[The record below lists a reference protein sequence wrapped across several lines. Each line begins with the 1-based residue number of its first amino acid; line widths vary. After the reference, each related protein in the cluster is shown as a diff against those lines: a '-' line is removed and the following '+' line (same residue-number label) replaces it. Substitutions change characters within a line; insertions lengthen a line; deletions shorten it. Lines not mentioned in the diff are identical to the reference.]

1 MRWLVVLLMLLLAG
15 CNDKATVA
23 TAPTHTP
30 SAAPVRETPTEVP
43 PSSRPTTPAVRPSPT
58 PRRTPSPTPAA
69 ARGYEVAA
77 VTAAD
82 LPHSWHP
89 GCPIGPSQ
97 LRMLTVPYLGF
108 DGVRHQ
114 GRLVVRSSVAPA
126 LGRTFVRL
134 YEDRFPIRSMRPV
147 DDFGGD
153 DDRSMAADNTSAFNC
168 RAAVGGNGSWSQH
181 AYGLAVDINT
191 VENPYVYDGKVDP
204 PAGRP
209 YVHRSPARKG
219 MILPGGPVLRA
230 FGALGWGWGGNW
242 SSSKDY
248 QHFSSNGR

>member
-1 MRWLVVLLMLLLAG
+1 MRRLALVLMLLLSA
-15 CNDKATVA
+15 CNGKATVSTSA
-23 TAPTHTP
+23 TTSPTPLVTVTP
-30 SAAPVRETPTEVP
+30 SPVRSAAPAPRRSPAP
-43 PSSRPTTPAVRPSPT
+43 PPPT
-58 PRRTPSPTPAA
+58 PRAGYAVRT
-69 ARGYEVAA
+69 

-89 GCPIGPSQ
+89 GCPVGPAQ

-108 DGVRHQ
+108 DGLRHE
-114 GRLVVRSSVAPA
+114 GRLVVRSTVANG
-126 LGRTFVRL
+126 LGRVFVRL
-134 YEDRFPIRSMRPV
+134 FADRFPIRSIRPV

-204 PAGRP
+204 PAGQP
-209 YVHRSPARKG
+209 YVNRSPARKG

-230 FGALGWGWGGNW
+230 FGALGWGWGGHW
-242 SSSKDY
+242 TTSKDY
-248 QHFSSNGR
+248 QPLSSNGR